1 MYPNLRKPRICV
13 PRDFI
18 DPMEHLYFSQMFTIL
33 LPILLRTLSTLV
45 GEVLTN
51 KQCTN
56 TLPFL
61 RKGNRG
67 DLCSGNP
74 PWIEKCCFYLKDV
87 IIICH
92 LSLRG
97 FRYYK

>member
-1 MYPNLRKPRICV
+1 
-13 PRDFI
+13 
-18 DPMEHLYFSQMFTIL
+18 MFTIL
-33 LPILLRTLSTLV
+33 LTTDFTEDFEYLGRGSSNQQTMGKSA
-45 GEVLTN
+45 
-51 KQCTN
+51 N

-74 PWIEKCCFYLKDV
+74 PVDRKVLSYLKEV

-97 FRYYK
+97 LRYYK